1 MDTQR
6 RKTGLVAGGVV
17 LLALSLGVAGCAS
30 TDSSH
35 GGEHM
40 GGDTSQVGIAGE
52 AMFAQMMI
60 PHHEQAVVMAELAE
74 TRAEDAQIRALAGEI
89 KATQQPEIDLME
101 SWLTEWG
108 VSRMSGDEAMMMH
121 GGHGMS
127 GMLTDEQLAELG
139 NSEGAAFDLLFAEFM
154 IMHHVGAID
163 MARDVLMSGSDERVL
178 ALARE
183 IIVVQETEILRLQ
196 AFLNGEDAGTVD
208 ITAISPRLGHLHGAV
223 VSGSDL
229 LIGTHDGVHRVAID
243 TGRAERVGESADD
256 FMGFAGDPQGLLAA
270 SGHPGPGSALPDPL
284 GLITSADGGRTW
296 EPVSLTGE
304 VDFHSLAVNNEQ
316 IVGWDTRG
324 SLLWSIDAGSTWE
337 PGPQVTPTS
346 LAWFDGVVWLASS
359 ESGLATWV
367 PGDRDI
373 RPTLDQIPAVLLAA
387 SEDGSALWRIDRDG
401 SVHRTL
407 DGEQWAPAGR
417 VLSVEAFAAERDR
430 AFAVTM
436 TSLQV
441 LSVGNR

>member
-1 MDTQR
+1 
-6 RKTGLVAGGVV
+6 
-17 LLALSLGVAGCAS
+17 
-30 TDSSH
+30 
-35 GGEHM
+35 M
-40 GGDTSQVGIAGE
+40 GGDTSQVGVAAE

-60 PHHEQAVVMAELAE
+60 PHHEQAVVMAEFAE
-74 TRAEDAQIRALAGEI
+74 TRAEDAQLEALAAEI

-108 VSRMSGDEAMMMH
+108 VARMAGDEAMMMH

-127 GMLTDEQLAELG
+127 GMLTDEQLAELE

-163 MARDVLMSGSDERVL
+163 MARDVLVAGSDERVL

-183 IIVVQETEILRLQ
+183 IIVTQETEILRLQ

-229 LIGTHDGVHRVAID
+229 LIGTHDGVHRVAMD
-243 TGRAERVGESADD
+243 SGRSERVGESADD

-270 SGHPGPGSALPDPL
+270 SGHPGPGSSLPNPL
-284 GLITSADGGRTW
+284 GLITSTDEGRTW
-296 EPVSLTGE
+296 QPVSLTGE
-304 VDFHSLAVNNEQ
+304 VDFHSLAVNTDQ

-324 SLLWSIDAGSTWE
+324 PLLWSVDAGSTWE
-337 PGPQVTPTS
+337 QGPLVTPTS
-346 LAWFDGVVWLASS
+346 LAWFDGVVWLATSD
-359 ESGLATWV
+359 SGLAMWV
-367 PGDRDI
+367 PGDRAI
-373 RPTLDQIPAVLLAA
+373 RPIQGQIPAVLLAA

-407 DGEQWAPAGR
+407 DGEKWSPAGR

-441 LSVGNR
+441 LTVRDR